1 MTFPA
6 LRAVAFHAAKS
17 TERCYFGVK
26 QLDNR
31 FSRPAL
37 NNGSLRAALA
47 TPDAN
52 FTAISAAGRIE
63 NISHPTM
70 PHSSKTHW

>member
-1 MTFPA
+1 MRTAA
-6 LRAVAFHAAKS
+6 LDAAKS

-26 QLDNR
+26 QLKNR

-37 NNGSLRAALA
+37 KNGCSRTAL
-47 TPDAN
+47 PVEDAN
-52 FTAISAAGRIE
+52 YAAIFAASRIK
-63 NISHPTM
+63 NISRQTL